1 MSIIDAMA
9 LGFLTTVAFPK
20 LPPLLLS
27 GIFYVGLSPANDSF
41 NVIFPSDL
49 KKRKQHILS
58 FADLWQLQTS
68 IYGVLWLTIK
78 LMSDRNSLYIGF
90 NTGN

>member
-9 LGFLTTVAFPK
+9 LGFLTIVAFPK

-49 KKRKQHILS
+49 KKKKNNMYCHLQINGNYKQA
-58 FADLWQLQTS
+58 FMVF
-68 IYGVLWLTIK
+68 Y
-78 LMSDRNSLYIGF
+78 N
-90 NTGN
+90 